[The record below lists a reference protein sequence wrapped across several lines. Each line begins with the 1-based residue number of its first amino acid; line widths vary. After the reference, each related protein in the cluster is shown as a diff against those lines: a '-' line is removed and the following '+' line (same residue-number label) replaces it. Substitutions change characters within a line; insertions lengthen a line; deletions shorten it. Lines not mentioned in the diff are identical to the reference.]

1 MIICTKRAL
10 LGGLQE
16 AKAVPQLCRSTQKI
30 TLETSQGFFFYF
42 SQKKPLKAIIV
53 LFTRYTY
60 SDDCVCRHC
69 DYRSYDLSGSTQATL
84 PGESTAEEMEARPGE
99 NSSLISNWSLVVS
112 VQRSEEFHSG
122 TGRDGI
128 EVQSRDP
135 GIFRDGISLIFQ
147 SRDCLEIVR
156 DFSGLAFL
164 MQLVI
169 I

>member
-1 MIICTKRAL
+1 MAGWLAL
-10 LGGLQE
+10 L
-16 AKAVPQLCRSTQKI
+16 T
-30 TLETSQGFFFYF
+30 
-42 SQKKPLKAIIV
+42 
-53 LFTRYTY
+53 
-60 SDDCVCRHC
+60 
-69 DYRSYDLSGSTQATL
+69 
-84 PGESTAEEMEARPGE
+84 
-99 NSSLISNWSLVVS
+99 SLVAGQECYLAAMLVRSS

-156 DFSGLAFL
+156 DFSGLTFL

>member
-1 MIICTKRAL
+1 MVQPDMSLSILRLRA
-10 LGGLQE
+10 
-16 AKAVPQLCRSTQKI
+16 VT
-30 TLETSQGFFFYF
+30 T
-42 SQKKPLKAIIV
+42 
-53 LFTRYTY
+53 
-60 SDDCVCRHC
+60 
-69 DYRSYDLSGSTQATL
+69 
-84 PGESTAEEMEARPGE
+84 
-99 NSSLISNWSLVVS
+99 S

-147 SRDCLEIVR
+147 SRDCLEIVQ
-156 DFSGLAFL
+156 DFSGLTFL

>member
-1 MIICTKRAL
+1 MHKGPVRDQFFKFSVRIDL
-10 LGGLQE
+10 
-16 AKAVPQLCRSTQKI
+16 I
-30 TLETSQGFFFYF
+30 TS
-42 SQKKPLKAIIV
+42 I
-53 LFTRYTY
+53 
-60 SDDCVCRHC
+60 
-69 DYRSYDLSGSTQATL
+69 
-84 PGESTAEEMEARPGE
+84 
-99 NSSLISNWSLVVS
+99 WSAFRTS
-112 VQRSEEFHSG
+112 VQHSEEFHSG

-156 DFSGLAFL
+156 DFSGLTFL

>member
-1 MIICTKRAL
+1 MVL
-10 LGGLQE
+10 
-16 AKAVPQLCRSTQKI
+16 AV
-30 TLETSQGFFFYF
+30 
-42 SQKKPLKAIIV
+42 
-53 LFTRYTY
+53 
-60 SDDCVCRHC
+60 
-69 DYRSYDLSGSTQATL
+69 
-84 PGESTAEEMEARPGE
+84 
-99 NSSLISNWSLVVS
+99 VVVVGS

-156 DFSGLAFL
+156 DFSGLTFL

>member
-1 MIICTKRAL
+1 MYFTKYKKKKEKKYKWACVAL
-10 LGGLQE
+10 
-16 AKAVPQLCRSTQKI
+16 A
-30 TLETSQGFFFYF
+30 
-42 SQKKPLKAIIV
+42 
-53 LFTRYTY
+53 
-60 SDDCVCRHC
+60 
-69 DYRSYDLSGSTQATL
+69 
-84 PGESTAEEMEARPGE
+84 
-99 NSSLISNWSLVVS
+99 LVAS

-156 DFSGLAFL
+156 DFSGLTFL